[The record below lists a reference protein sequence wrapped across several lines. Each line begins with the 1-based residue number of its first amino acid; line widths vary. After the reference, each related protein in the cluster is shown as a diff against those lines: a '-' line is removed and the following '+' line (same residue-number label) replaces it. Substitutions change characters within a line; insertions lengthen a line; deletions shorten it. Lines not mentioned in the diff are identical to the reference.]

1 MEYYSRGVNMGCSIN
16 IIRRVNPTCEVKYV
30 DVTESEELK
39 RARRAI
45 IQHIAEQELLKEL
58 EE

>member
-1 MEYYSRGVNMGCSIN
+1 MGCSIN
-16 IIRRVNPTCEVKYV
+16 IIRKVNPTCECKWV
-30 DVTESEELK
+30 DISEDEDLK

-45 IQHIAEQELLKEL
+45 AQHIAEQELLKEV

>member
-1 MEYYSRGVNMGCSIN
+1 MICPECGGEQPVHEC
-16 IIRRVNPTCEVKYV
+16 KLV
-30 DVTESEELK
+30 DISEDEELK

-45 IQHIAEQELLKEL
+45 IQHIAEMELLKEL